1 MKTYNLNFQSPDE
14 IKEFI
19 KKNQHDP
26 DDQVLVRLKVLSE
39 LIFSCTKDMEDLLA
53 NIEESKQRY
62 ESLFENNSDV
72 VYSTDLYG
80 NFTSVNRAFKT
91 TFEYTEEEVLHKK
104 ALDFIKKKDIPIVK
118 KYFYKTLD
126 GKEQIYS
133 LEIPTKSG
141 EIQLF
146 NMKNIPIIVN
156 EKVVGIFG
164 IGSNITKQ
172 KLIEEKISYLAYY
185 DLQTD
190 LPNRLKF
197 TEILKNYLNNNYKNQ
212 QLAVLFV
219 DIDRFKLINDTFGHY
234 VGDEILKLISIK
246 LKASLPIGSKI
257 GRFDG
262 DKFVV
267 LFFNNAENHIIKE
280 ITNDI
285 LQEISSPILYNN
297 QEFFVTAS
305 IGVSISPRDGLD
317 EHTLL
322 KNADIAM
329 NRAKLLGGNQIQ
341 FYSTEMNQQV
351 SQRLE
356 LESYLRRAIEKNEFY
371 LCYQPLVNLS
381 SGEIFGSEALLRWKH
396 PKLGLVS
403 PADFIPLA
411 EETSLIYDIGKWVL
425 HTACK
430 QNKIWQEKGL
440 GDLSISINVSAN
452 QFQRSSFINEVKQA
466 LNESGLD
473 PQYLNLE
480 LTESVMLRNVSYI
493 ISIMKELR
501 EIGVKV
507 SIDDFGTGYSSLSY
521 LKNLPINTLKIDR
534 SFINNLK
541 VDTSDIAIV
550 QAIITM
556 GQWLEI
562 EVVAEGV
569 ESKEQMNLLKDL
581 RCHYAQGFYI
591 HKPLSAE
598 DFEKGVLKSR

>member
-14 IKEFI
+14 IKEFV
-19 KKNQHDP
+19 KNNQHDP

-39 LIFSCTKDMEDLLA
+39 LIFSCKKDMEDLLA

-118 KYFYKTLD
+118 KYFYKTLE

-185 DLQTD
+185 DLHTD

-262 DKFVV
+262 DKFAV

-396 PKLGLVS
+396 PKLGLVP

-452 QFQRSSFINEVKQA
+452 QFQRSSFINEVKHA